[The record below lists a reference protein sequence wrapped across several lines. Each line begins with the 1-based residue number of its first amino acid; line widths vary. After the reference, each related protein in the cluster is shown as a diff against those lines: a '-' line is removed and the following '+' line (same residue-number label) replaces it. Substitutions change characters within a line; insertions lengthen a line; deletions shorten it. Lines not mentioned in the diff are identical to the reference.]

1 MRARTNPDL
10 TYADFIYISQGRTFV
25 SGFTGM
31 MGGLM
36 VNKIGLKATMILGC
50 VIYWYIIA
58 KIAII

>member
-31 MGGLM
+31 MGGFM

-50 VIYWYIIA
+50 IVYW
-58 KIAII
+58 